1 MNGCSWF
8 GTTSREPCTGD
19 CPPENEYNYLHP
31 ARVEPAQTYEAMKL
45 GPPGEHSFCPC
56 CGARIV
62 HGTSNGLSWL
72 HNVGTCRL
80 VNLALSD
87 LGITLDR
94 SLRVNIYRGMG
105 PMKGY
110 YSVTDPYTIHISEEA
125 YSRYPEYIIFHETK
139 HLVDCL
145 TKGWSDEDTP
155 DPFARSLCAK
165 HGYEAPPLNPRIDLM
180 QFSYAPLP
188 QWM

>member
-1 MNGCSWF
+1 MNGRSWF
-8 GTTSREPCTGD
+8 GATSQAPCTAG
-19 CPPENEYNYLHP
+19 CPPESEYNYSQLV
-31 ARVEPAQTYEAMKL
+31 RVDPEQTSEAMEL
-45 GPPGEHSFCPC
+45 EPPGEHSFCPC
-56 CGARIV
+56 CGAPIV
-62 HGTSNGLSWL
+62 QGTSNGLSWS
-72 HNVGTCRL
+72 HNVRTCRL

-87 LGITLDR
+87 LGITLDQ
-94 SLRVNIYRGMG
+94 SLRVNIYGDTG

-145 TKGWSDEDTP
+145 AKGWSEEGTP

-165 HGYEAPPLNPRIDLM
+165 HGYEAPPLNPPIALM

-188 QWM
+188 RWM